1 MNSILIDPA
10 SFAEPAALRAWADQR
25 MIFLEL
31 TDGRVVGFPA
41 ARFKRL
47 SSASDEQLRQVKLEL
62 NGYALRWEDL
72 DEDITVPGV
81 LAGKFQPPP

>member
-1 MNSILIDPA
+1 MNTTLVDTPPV
-10 SFAEPAALRAWADQR
+10 AEPAALRAWAEKR

-31 TDGRVVGFPA
+31 TDGRILGFPA

-47 SSASDEQLRQVKLEL
+47 SLATDEQLKLVKLEVD
-62 NGYALRWEDL
+62 GFALRWEEL

-81 LAGKFQPPP
+81 VAGKFQLPP